1 MSVWWSS
8 LSIIYLSSS
17 EGTFSTNHR
26 HTYGNLPC
34 HSPCRY
40 FPILLWGWVYAKT
53 YYQRQK
59 NTEAK
64 AFNLTFRGR
73 RGRDCLVD
81 IINIMCKKKKTI
93 IWLFQLPGWCWTRG
107 KLSQFLFTF
116 FLNDLEDFF
125 NTQIIFLCNYVTV
138 TCILYTSF
146 FLLYANDA
154 ILLAETADEL
164 QNIWLYLKSIVKNGN
179 FKWSWKRRK
188 RWSFRN
194 GSQIWNQ
201 NSNCL
206 MKISTY
212 VTLVRI
218 QGLFLS
224 SMEFMFLLDS
234 NLLNQAQKALY
245 ALYRK

>member
-1 MSVWWSS
+1 MGRLITSRGLIKHETEGKKCYTEKEVISMSVWWSS

-34 HSPCRY
+34 PSPCRY

-59 NTEAK
+59 NTAAK

-81 IINIMCKKKKTI
+81 IINIMCKKKKTV

-138 TCILYTSF
+138 TCILYT
-146 FLLYANDA
+146 
-154 ILLAETADEL
+154 
-164 QNIWLYLKSIVKNGN
+164 
-179 FKWSWKRRK
+179 
-188 RWSFRN
+188 
-194 GSQIWNQ
+194 
-201 NSNCL
+201 
-206 MKISTY
+206 
-212 VTLVRI
+212 
-218 QGLFLS
+218 
-224 SMEFMFLLDS
+224 
-234 NLLNQAQKALY
+234 
-245 ALYRK
+245 